1 MPNRHA
7 QERGFTLIELMIT
20 LVIIGILA
28 AIAIPNFLRYQ
39 VQSRQAEAKTNL
51 GGIFVAELAY
61 YGEHARFGSFG
72 EIIYSLIGPSNRYT
86 YRSGAA
92 GAAGGP
98 SSGTENVDLHSARI
112 GAATPENIMVPARN
126 STFGFTA
133 TATANLDNDATVD
146 QWHVNDIKSD
156 LQSADVSDVSG

>member
-1 MPNRHA
+1 MTKRLLHD
-7 QERGFTLIELMIT
+7 RGFTLIELMIA

-61 YGEHARFGSFG
+61 YGENARFGSFS

-86 YRSGAA
+86 YRSGAP

-98 SSGTENVDLHSARI
+98 SSGTENIDLHSAAI
-112 GAATPENIMVPARN
+112 GAPAPENTLVPARN

-133 TATANLDNDATVD
+133 TATANLDNDATID
-146 QWHVNDIKSD
+146 QWHVNDIKSN
-156 LQSADVSDVSG
+156 LQNADVSDVSG